1 MESNHKTRLL
11 ENKKNGEFP
20 QYNSM
25 VKAFDSDLPLKASRS
40 LGFDLEAARNAKKI
54 GTEEKDKRDLLIR
67 A

>member
-1 MESNHKTRLL
+1 
-11 ENKKNGEFP
+11 
-20 QYNSM
+20 M